1 MHQKNAWFDRRVSR
15 WWFWEFFLKK
25 YKQLHGELK
34 GVIISDGKGL
44 EGLEINDL
52 PNFIFWRVL
61 PPKVSTKHQAADM
74 GMIAKTK
81 LGYKLTLLDKL
92 LSLCDDPERYAAAK
106 AAGQLQRK
114 GARE

>member
-1 MHQKNAWFDRRVSR
+1 M
-15 WWFWEFFLKK
+15 E
-25 YKQLHGELK
+25 
-34 GVIISDGKGL
+34 KGL
-44 EGLEINDL
+44 RGLEINDL

-106 AAGQLQRK
+106 AAEQLQHK
-114 GARE
+114 